1 MNPESLIDERN
12 KLRDKWREI
21 RTKRLELKN
30 ILKAKDAAVNEIRH
44 NKDYRI
50 LKKEQKLIS
59 KMIKHIEIKI
69 CREKKNEA

>member
-1 MNPESLIDERN
+1 MNPEHLIAERN
-12 KLRDKWREI
+12 KLRDTWRDI
-21 RTKRLELKN
+21 RTKKLDLKN
-30 ILKAKDAAVNEIRH
+30 ILKTDEATVNEIRH

-50 LKKEQKLIS
+50 LKKEQKQIS